1 MTAVKPQCI
10 TGEIG
15 AAGGLLYGLCAIIR
29 QGEPAAYHTRIVPV
43 TPAPAAT
50 RKVEY
55 RMDPQLTSQI
65 VPIEEVK
72 VIEECLVRL
81 AEDTGGNYVLLLD
94 KSGQVITAQ
103 GDAARQ
109 DITALGAL
117 IAGTFASSREVAK
130 LLREKDFRQLFTQ
143 GVRENIFIA
152 LIEDQWILCIIFNKG
167 THIGLVKVLTKKATD
182 DLSVVLERVREQQ
195 KARDDV
201 LGSSFRTSMEDT
213 IDLLF
218 RD

>member
-1 MTAVKPQCI
+1 
-10 TGEIG
+10 
-15 AAGGLLYGLCAIIR
+15 
-29 QGEPAAYHTRIVPV
+29 
-43 TPAPAAT
+43 
-50 RKVEY
+50 
-55 RMDPQLTSQI
+55 MDPQLTSLI
-65 VPIEEVK
+65 VPTEEITQIED
-72 VIEECLVRL
+72 CLNHLV
-81 AEDTGGNYVLLLD
+81 EDTGGNYALLLD
-94 KSGQVITAQ
+94 KSGQVISSQ
-103 GDAARQ
+103 GDGNHQ

-130 LLREKDFRQLFTQ
+130 LLREKDFRMLFQQ

-152 LIEDQWILCIIFNKG
+152 LIEEQWILCVIFNKG

-182 DLSVVLERVREQQ
+182 ELSSVLERVRQQ
-195 KARDDV
+195 HKARDEV

>member
-1 MTAVKPQCI
+1 VQTAADAPHARNDRLARVD
-10 TGEIG
+10 
-15 AAGGLLYGLCAIIR
+15 GLRYERCAIITDDEAMR
-29 QGEPAAYHTRIVPV
+29 MQRAFPGAHR
-43 TPAPAAT
+43 
-50 RKVEY
+50 VES

-65 VPIEEVK
+65 VPAEEIK

-143 GVRENIFIA
+143 GVRENIFIS

>member
-1 MTAVKPQCI
+1 MQRAFP
-10 TGEIG
+10 G
-15 AAGGLLYGLCAIIR
+15 AHR
-29 QGEPAAYHTRIVPV
+29 
-43 TPAPAAT
+43 
-50 RKVEY
+50 VES

-65 VPIEEVK
+65 VPAEEIK

-143 GVRENIFIA
+143 GVRENIFIS

>member
-1 MTAVKPQCI
+1 
-10 TGEIG
+10 
-15 AAGGLLYGLCAIIR
+15 
-29 QGEPAAYHTRIVPV
+29 
-43 TPAPAAT
+43 
-50 RKVEY
+50 
-55 RMDPQLTSQI
+55 MDPQLTSLI
-65 VPIEEVK
+65 VPTEEISQIEG
-72 VIEECLVRL
+72 CLNHLV
-81 AEDTGGNYVLLLD
+81 EDTGGNYALLLD
-94 KSGQVITAQ
+94 KSGQVICSQ
-103 GDAARQ
+103 GDGSRQ

-130 LLREKDFRQLFTQ
+130 LLREKDFRMLFQQ

-152 LIEDQWILCIIFNKG
+152 LIEEQWILCVIFNKG

-182 DLSVVLERVREQQ
+182 ELAAVLERVRQQ
-195 KARDDV
+195 HKARDEV

>member
-1 MTAVKPQCI
+1 
-10 TGEIG
+10 
-15 AAGGLLYGLCAIIR
+15 
-29 QGEPAAYHTRIVPV
+29 
-43 TPAPAAT
+43 
-50 RKVEY
+50 
-55 RMDPQLTSQI
+55 MDPQLTSLI
-65 VPIEEVK
+65 VPSEELAQ
-72 VIEECLVRL
+72 IEECLNHLV
-81 AEDTGGNYVLLLD
+81 EDTGGNYALLLD
-94 KSGQVITAQ
+94 KSGQVIDSQ
-103 GDAARQ
+103 GDGTRQ

-130 LLREKDFRQLFTQ
+130 LLREKDFRMLFQQ

-152 LIEDQWILCIIFNKG
+152 LIEEQWILCVIFNKG

-182 DLSVVLERVREQQ
+182 ELAYVLERVREQH
-195 KARDDV
+195 KSRDDV